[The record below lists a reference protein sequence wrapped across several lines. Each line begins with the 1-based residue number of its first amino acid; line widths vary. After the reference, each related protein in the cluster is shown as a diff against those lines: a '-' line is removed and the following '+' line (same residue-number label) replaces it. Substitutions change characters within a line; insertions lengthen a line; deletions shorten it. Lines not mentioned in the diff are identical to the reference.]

1 MLRKGLLLLSLFIFL
16 VSAGCASKQD
26 TTGNTGSKDT
36 GSSSL
41 PTYSSSAVKPGSP
54 DRIYDLM
61 GKVKTI
67 RGNRLTV
74 FKVNS
79 AIASLTE
86 EERAKFQA
94 EMQALSPEERA
105 KRRAEL
111 IKVTDE
117 TVSLVIPVGTSIIKN
132 KKYGKEVETSQLD
145 IGDIKEGDH
154 LKLWLEKQLPQGDSP
169 VEYVEVVQGN

>member
-1 MLRKGLLLLSLFIFL
+1 MLKKGFSLLSLFILL
-16 VSAGCASKQD
+16 VSAGCVSKPN
-26 TTGNTGSKDT
+26 TIVNTGSKDA

-41 PTYSSSAVKPGSP
+41 PTYSSSTVQSGSP

-79 AIASLTE
+79 AIANLTK

-132 KKYGKEVETSQLD
+132 QKYGEEVETSQLE

-154 LKLWLEKQLPQGDSP
+154 LKLWLEKQLTQGDSP